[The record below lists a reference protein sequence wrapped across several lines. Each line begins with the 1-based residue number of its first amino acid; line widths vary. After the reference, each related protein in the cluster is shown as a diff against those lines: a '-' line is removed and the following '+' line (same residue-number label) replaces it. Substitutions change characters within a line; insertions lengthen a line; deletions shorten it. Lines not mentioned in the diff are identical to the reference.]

1 MADLEEPLTA
11 GHLQPAC
18 RVPDVAG
25 LNEVLCGVPLWTSL
39 SSWMAPVLKGKV
51 FSLYLAVLGQL
62 LGTLAEMSSS
72 TQV

>member
-11 GHLQPAC
+11 CHLQPAC
-18 RVPDVAG
+18 KVPDVAG
-25 LNEVLCGVPLWTSL
+25 LNEVL
-39 SSWMAPVLKGKV
+39 SSWMAPVLKDEV